1 MPPSILQFYIIRLIC
16 YEFKK
21 LLSIYDIKN
30 VYFSWFSVSCVPN
43 YNIYFPHNF
52 HRWLTLML
60 SQEFALP
67 DVLRIWDSLLAD
79 ETRSDFL
86 IDVCTAMVLV
96 IREDILTNDFAD
108 NVKLLQVKFYSFAIT
123 FSKKKLYHFFF
134 VCKTGDPWRF
144 WMM

>member
-1 MPPSILQFYIIRLIC
+1 
-16 YEFKK
+16 
-21 LLSIYDIKN
+21 
-30 VYFSWFSVSCVPN
+30 
-43 YNIYFPHNF
+43 
-52 HRWLTLML
+52 ML

-123 FSKKKLYHFFF
+123 FSKKNSTIFFSVRQGTPEGF
-134 VCKTGDPWRF
+134 E
-144 WMM
+144 

>member
-1 MPPSILQFYIIRLIC
+1 
-16 YEFKK
+16 
-21 LLSIYDIKN
+21 
-30 VYFSWFSVSCVPN
+30 
-43 YNIYFPHNF
+43 
-52 HRWLTLML
+52 ML

-123 FSKKKLYHFFF
+123 FSKKTLPFFLSVRQGTPEGF
-134 VCKTGDPWRF
+134 E
-144 WMM
+144 

>member
-1 MPPSILQFYIIRLIC
+1 
-16 YEFKK
+16 
-21 LLSIYDIKN
+21 
-30 VYFSWFSVSCVPN
+30 
-43 YNIYFPHNF
+43 
-52 HRWLTLML
+52 ML

-108 NVKLLQVKFYSFAIT
+108 NVKLLQWGSTDAI
-123 FSKKKLYHFFF
+123 FEPNRKILKLLI
-134 VCKTGDPWRF
+134 CAD
-144 WMM
+144 

>member
-1 MPPSILQFYIIRLIC
+1 MGMKQKVLYLELKIGGFKKCIFFKSILHIQVFLCI
-16 YEFKK
+16 F
-21 LLSIYDIKN
+21 N
-30 VYFSWFSVSCVPN
+30 A
-43 YNIYFPHNF
+43 YFPTNF

-123 FSKKKLYHFFF
+123 FSKKTLPFFF
-134 VCKTGDPWRF
+134 VFKTGDP
-144 WMM
+144 

>member
-1 MPPSILQFYIIRLIC
+1 MNDP
-16 YEFKK
+16 
-21 LLSIYDIKN
+21 
-30 VYFSWFSVSCVPN
+30 
-43 YNIYFPHNF
+43 
-52 HRWLTLML
+52 
-60 SQEFALP
+60 
-67 DVLRIWDSLLAD
+67 
-79 ETRSDFL
+79 

-123 FSKKKLYHFFF
+123 FSKKKFYHFF

>member
-1 MPPSILQFYIIRLIC
+1 MCSRAKDL
-16 YEFKK
+16 
-21 LLSIYDIKN
+21 KN
-30 VYFSWFSVSCVPN
+30 QRKNNTYFRT
-43 YNIYFPHNF
+43 NF

-123 FSKKKLYHFFF
+123 FSKKNSTIFF
-134 VCKTGDPWRF
+134 VCKTGDLLIKGF
-144 WMM
+144 E

>member
-1 MPPSILQFYIIRLIC
+1 MTLENTLSTASLHQTHNQNKPFYPFTRHHPIITDKAYYSIHI
-16 YEFKK
+16 
-21 LLSIYDIKN
+21 
-30 VYFSWFSVSCVPN
+30 FSL
-43 YNIYFPHNF
+43 NF
-52 HRWLTLML
+52 HRWLSLML

-123 FSKKKLYHFFF
+123 FSKKLLFF
-134 VCKTGDPWRF
+134 CL
-144 WMM
+144 

>member
-1 MPPSILQFYIIRLIC
+1 MKKKTNLNKKMKIVG
-16 YEFKK
+16 FKK
-21 LLSIYDIKN
+21 CNFFPIHISYPGAFIFN
-30 VYFSWFSVSCVPN
+30 A
-43 YNIYFPHNF
+43 YFPPNF

-108 NVKLLQVKFYSFAIT
+108 NVKLLQVKFYSFAII
-123 FSKKKLYHFFF
+123 FSKNSLPLF
-134 VCKTGDPWRF
+134 
-144 WMM
+144 